1 MPVYPHEGRR
11 PRLGRGTFVAPGA
24 VVTGDVTTGEEVS
37 FWFHTVAR
45 GDVNRISIGDHTN
58 IQDGT
63 VLHVT
68 HETHPLDIGRR
79 VVVGHSVVLH
89 GCTVGDE
96 SLIGIGARVL
106 DGAVIEPGSQVAAG
120 AVVVPGSRLRAGYL
134 AMGIPARE
142 ARLLSDR
149 EREMIGEICERYR
162 ALKEE
167 YREML
172 RTGGKLPQEG
182 EWEGVGEGG
191 RHG

>member
-1 MPVYPHEGRR
+1 
-11 PRLGRGTFVAPGA
+11 
-24 VVTGDVTTGEEVS
+24 
-37 FWFHTVAR
+37 VAR
-45 GDVNRISIGDHTN
+45 GDVNWISIGDHTN

-68 HETHPLDIGRR
+68 HEAHPLDIGRR

-89 GCTVGDE
+89 GCTVGDD

-120 AVVVPGSRLRAGYL
+120 AVVVPGSRVRTGYL

-142 ARLLSDR
+142 ARRLSDR
-149 EREMIGEICERYR
+149 EREVIGEICVRYR
-162 ALKEE
+162 ALKEQ

-172 RTGGKLPQEG
+172 RTGGELPQERERDG
-182 EWEGVGEGG
+182 ERASGREGG